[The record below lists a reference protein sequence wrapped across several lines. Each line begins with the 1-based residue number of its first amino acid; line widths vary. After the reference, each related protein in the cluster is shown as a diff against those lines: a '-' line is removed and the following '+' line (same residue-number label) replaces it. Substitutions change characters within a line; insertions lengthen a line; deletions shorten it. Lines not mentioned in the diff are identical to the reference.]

1 MVEEEQ
7 TPADQVL
14 ETESGIYAKEEEQ
27 KAEALGN

>member
-14 ETESGIYAKEEEQ
+14 ETELGIYAKEEEQ
-27 KAEALGN
+27 KAEALRN